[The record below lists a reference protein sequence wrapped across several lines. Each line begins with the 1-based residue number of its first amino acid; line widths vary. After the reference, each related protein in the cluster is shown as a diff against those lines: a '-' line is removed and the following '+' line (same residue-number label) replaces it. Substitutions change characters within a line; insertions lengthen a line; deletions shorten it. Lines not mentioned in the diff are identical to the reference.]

1 MDDRTR
7 FRMLDVI
14 NAIDQTHS
22 LLEDK
27 TFDDLLNDRVLR
39 AAFER
44 FIEILSEASRHIP
57 DALKARHHPLNGL
70 KSRR

>member
-14 NAIDQTHS
+14 DAIDQTHS

-44 FIEILSEASRHIP
+44 FIEILS
-57 DALKARHHPLNGL
+57 
-70 KSRR
+70 